1 MLRAWPAALRIL
13 CAAALS
19 IAATQGI
26 AQSPLLD
33 KPERL
38 PLRQES
44 VQYLYPEQLAIPAGK
59 SAAVVLHFRVAPGL
73 HINSHVPKDEF
84 LIPTALIIPAG
95 SGVNLDAANYPRGAD
110 FTLPADPQTKLNVYT
125 GEFAIEAHITAA
137 PGDHLVQ
144 ARLRFQ
150 ACDQS
155 QCMPPKTATVAFDVI
170 GK

>member
-1 MLRAWPAALRIL
+1 MRRIAFFVCL
-13 CAAALS
+13 
-19 IAATQGI
+19 AATP
-26 AQSPLLD
+26 ALCQSLQFD
-33 KPERL
+33 KPDHSAIK
-38 PLRQES
+38 QEA
-44 VQYLYPEQLAIPAGK
+44 VQFLYPEQVTVPAGK
-59 SAAVVLHFRVAPGL
+59 STLVTLHFRIAPGL
-73 HINSHVPKDEF
+73 HINSHAPKDEF